1 MASNGPFKISGGM
14 LMEGCFKGHD
24 WRKQLIQGMEIKSFW
39 LDKIANQI
47 IPQLQHSFS
56 FAFHN
61 SYFMFN
67 IVWPKPPPWPI
78 MQIGHWEE
86 DYIVVKSVQSYF
98 WIFSCFVIFSCF
110 YHFSHIVCFF
120 LGFLYFCDFY
130 SFL

>member
-1 MASNGPFKISGGM
+1 M

-67 IVWPKPPPWPI
+67 IVWPDKVFEKTLNIPKKNFQTCRTVRDSLSRLE
-78 MQIGHWEE
+78 MQE
-86 DYIVVKSVQSYF
+86 SQSPEARA
-98 WIFSCFVIFSCF
+98 S
-110 YHFSHIVCFF
+110 
-120 LGFLYFCDFY
+120 LARA
-130 SFL
+130 